1 MQKISLNN
9 LLSVISTHKNFVF
22 LETSRRDKRNK
33 VSYLFKNPLKIIS
46 CDSPDQIRP
55 LIEKIESWLKKGY
68 FAAGFISYEAG
79 FGLEDALKGKKGQ
92 GFPLL
97 WFGIF
102 KDIETFDHSRF
113 QFDDDISRDMYDI
126 GDVEMEISKK
136 EYIGSIKRIK
146 AYIEKGDTY
155 QVNHTFKLDFS
166 FTGSIPD
173 FYLCLRSKQSVSYSA
188 LIKIDEKYILSF
200 SPELFFKKEKGII
213 QVKPMKGTIG
223 RGRLLNEDKQNAK
236 TLHLCPKNRSENI
249 MIVDLLRNDLSRISK
264 KDSVGT
270 RKLFSIEKYE
280 SLFQMTS
287 TVEGKVRKGV
297 SLYEL
302 FKATFP
308 SGSVT
313 GAPKISSMKIIDKL
327 EKSPRKIYTGSIG
340 FLAPDGDSVFN
351 VAIRTLLIDK
361 SKKKGEMGI
370 GSGIVYD
377 SDPKNE
383 YDECVLKA
391 KFLTEK
397 IKDFSLIETLL
408 WEPDKG
414 YPLLKFH
421 LDRLCGS
428 AKYFNYKYSKRAV
441 TAFLNKLS
449 KDFDNKRYRARL
461 LLGKSGEVSASYE
474 ILGKDDSP
482 RIITFSSKRTD
493 SADRFLFYK
502 TTNRKFYDQ
511 EHKKYKKQGFFD
523 VIFCN
528 EKNEVTEGA
537 IYNIFIKKGNKY
549 YTPPVECG
557 LLDGVYKRYIVAKK
571 ILNVEEKILWP
582 DDIKT
587 ADKVILTNA
596 VRGMVPVQ
604 FVAR

>member
-1 MQKISLNN
+1 MQNISLNN
-9 LLSVISTHKNFVF
+9 LLSAISAHKNFVF
-22 LETSRRDKRNK
+22 LETNRRDKRNK
-33 VSYLFKNPLKIIS
+33 ISYLFKNPLKIIS
-46 CDSPDQIRP
+46 CDFPSQIRP
-55 LIEKIESWLKKGY
+55 SIEKIESFLKKGY
-68 FAAGFISYEAG
+68 FAAGFLSYEAG
-79 FGLEDALKGKKGQ
+79 FGLEDALKGKKAQ
-92 GFPLL
+92 GVPLL

-102 KDIETFDHSRF
+102 KDAETFDYSDVLF
-113 QFDDDISRDMYDI
+113 NDDASKGMYNI
-126 GDVEMEISKK
+126 NDVETEISKK
-136 EYIGSIKRIK
+136 EYISSIKRIK

-173 FYLCLRSKQSVSYSA
+173 LYLCLRKKQSVSYSA
-188 LIKIDEKYILSF
+188 LIKIDERYILSF

-236 TLHLCPKNRSENI
+236 TLHFCPKNRSENI
-249 MIVDLLRNDLSRISK
+249 MIVDLLRNDLSRISR
-264 KDSVGT
+264 KDSVET
-270 RKLFSIEKYE
+270 RKFFSIEKYE

-297 SLYEL
+297 SLYAL

-340 FLAPDGDSVFN
+340 LLAPNGESTFN

-377 SDPKNE
+377 SDPKSE
-383 YDECVLKA
+383 YDECILKA

-408 WEPDKG
+408 WEPGKG
-414 YPLLKFH
+414 CPLLKFH
-421 LDRLCGS
+421 LERLS
-428 AKYFNYKYSKRAV
+428 ASAEYFDYKFSKKAV
-441 TAFLNKLS
+441 GAFLDKLS
-449 KDFDNKRYRARL
+449 KDFDNKCYR
-461 LLGKSGEVSASYE
+461 V
-474 ILGKDDSP
+474 
-482 RIITFSSKRTD
+482 
-493 SADRFLFYK
+493 RFLLNKNGEMSVSHKIAEKSNSYKLIIFSTKKTDPTDKFLFHK
-502 TTNRKFYDQ
+502 TTNRNIYDR
-511 EHKKYKKQGFFD
+511 EHKKYKDKGFFD

-528 EKNEVTEGA
+528 KHNQVTEGA
-537 IYNIFIKKGNKY
+537 ISNIIIKKGGKY
-549 YTPPVECG
+549 YTPPIECG
-557 LLDGVYKRYIVAKK
+557 LLDGVYKRYLISEK
-571 ILNVEEKILWP
+571 ILNIQERILTS

-587 ADKVILTNA
+587 AQRIFLTNA
-596 VRGMVPVQ
+596 VRGMVPVR
-604 FVAR
+604 FLK